1 MVEFYYLWK
10 KTPGANSNR
19 PHRRRRQGSLRRSR
33 NTRTNSTASNN
44 STKKEQ
50 TPEPA
55 VIESRPSPKEE
66 NSSVTED
73 EVSEC
78 DSDSSNTNKGSTL
91 GEDSPSRMRTRNKQT
106 AKDQAANKRPKRGT
120 ETPDVT
126 AVLESPRTPSKTS
139 EGKRK
144 NSKDTPSKGKKRA
157 NDIDADNID
166 EKDGT
171 KRKRSD
177 VSNKVQKFLQLSFPQ
192 KFEILINPLI
202 FIHRVL
208 LRV

>member
-33 NTRTNSTASNN
+33 NTRTNSTGSNN
-44 STKKEQ
+44 STNNKKEQ

-73 EVSEC
+73 EASEC

-106 AKDQAANKRPKRGT
+106 AKDQTSNKRPKRGT

-126 AVLESPRTPSKTS
+126 TVPESPRTPSKTS
-139 EGKRK
+139 ESKRK

-166 EKDGT
+166 EKDGA

-177 VSNKVQKFLQLSFPQ
+177 VSSDLLL
-192 KFEILINPLI
+192 EILWGLGSNPNQNMLSNGS
-202 FIHRVL
+202 
-208 LRV
+208 